1 MKIEENNV
9 SKTRAFIRIAM
20 QHILML
26 CMFIGLV
33 SCEDKQQQ
41 QQQQQDGPCLTAEGY
56 LRSIHAKTNA
66 LNNMD
71 FWDQISEGVGLSSKI
86 RELFEGLRGDLVA
99 YRDHMC
105 KCRNSHCREMADEEI
120 KKCNELIKAC
130 ANTKD
135 SYDFTSVLSK
145 AVLLLCL

>member
-1 MKIEENNV
+1 MKSEKNNV
-9 SKTRAFIRIAM
+9 SKTWAFIRIAM

-41 QQQQQDGPCLTAEGY
+41 DGPCLTAEGY
-56 LRSIHAKTNA
+56 LRSIQAKTNA

-145 AVLLLCL
+145 AALLLCL